1 MGQLPRA
8 GGVSMLGILATLA
21 CNDASTT
28 TMPNVLLV
36 SMDTVRY
43 DRTSLGG
50 DRDTTPNL
58 ARLASAGTSYSRAY
72 SVGNESL
79 YSHAALL
86 SGKYP
91 SEIAIP
97 DYGSYSLPKSAAT
110 IGSVLAAYGYDT
122 GGFTGGGHVNAL
134 FGFDNGFGTF
144 QASSGDTRFGSF
156 FDSVPRARTW
166 IAARE
171 KPWFAFVH
179 GYDAH
184 SPYVQRG
191 PFHHPWGATGASALI
206 EALVADP
213 LAVEQL
219 RGRRFFP
226 DRTPQDFVHA
236 AGRTV
241 LGTDFYTL
249 PAEPTEGERSV
260 ELTDAEVRHLRD
272 HYDSGLLY
280 GDFWLGELLTG
291 IDLRTTL
298 VIVVADHGE
307 DLLDHGYMNH
317 RAGLWDST
325 LHVPLVVAGPGFE
338 HRGVRSELV
347 DLRRVLPTIL
357 AAVGATLPDGVVAK
371 PLQEGGGEAVVYA
384 EGVMDMVSATDG
396 VSRLTLRDVQL
407 AAGAPGL
414 AGRGLFDGK
423 AEFYETAA
431 GQEALAGATLSPTAA
446 TAAERLRQSIGAW
459 RGTVRTA
466 PDTGVP
472 VSAEVRAALREKG
485 YWSPEA
491 VATPGE

>member
-1 MGQLPRA
+1 MVGL
-8 GGVSMLGILATLA
+8 LATLA
-21 CNDASTT
+21 CNDAAPPST
-28 TMPNVLLV
+28 PNVLLV

-50 DRDTTPNL
+50 ARDTTPNL
-58 ARLASAGTSYSRAY
+58 ARLAGLGTSYSRAY
-72 SVGNESL
+72 TVGNESL

-86 SGKYP
+86 AGKYP

-97 DYGSYSLPKSAAT
+97 DYGSYALPKSTTT
-110 IGSVLAAYGYDT
+110 IGSALAAYGYDT
-122 GGFTGGGHVNAL
+122 AGFTGGGHVTAG

-144 QASSGDTRFGSF
+144 WASSGDTRFGSF
-156 FDSVPRARTW
+156 FDSVPRASSWT
-166 IAARE
+166 AARE

-191 PFHHPWGATGASALI
+191 PFHHPWGTKGASPLV
-206 EALVADP
+206 EALAADP

-226 DRTPQDFVHA
+226 DRTPHDFVHA

-249 PAEPTEGERSV
+249 PAEPAEGERSV
-260 ELTDAEVRHLRD
+260 ELTDAEVQHLRD

-280 GDFWLGELLTG
+280 GDFWLGELLAG

-298 VIVVADHGE
+298 VVVVADHGE

-338 HRGVRSELV
+338 YGGVRAELV

-357 AAVGATLPDGVVAK
+357 AAAGATLPDDVSAR
-371 PLQEGGGEAVVYA
+371 PLQERGGDAVVYA

-396 VSRLTLRDVQL
+396 AARLTLREVKL

-431 GQEALAGATLSPTAA
+431 SDEALASASLSPTAA
-446 TAAERLRQSIGAW
+446 LAAERLRESIGAW
-459 RGTVRTA
+459 RGSVRPA
-466 PDTGVP
+466 PETGVP
-472 VSAEVRAALREKG
+472 VSAELRAALRERG
-485 YWSPEA
+485 YWSPET
-491 VATPGE
+491 VATPDE

>member
-1 MGQLPRA
+1 MFGL
-8 GGVSMLGILATLA
+8 LATLA
-21 CNDASTT
+21 CSASSPPTT
-28 TMPNVLLV
+28 PNVLLV

-50 DRDTTPNL
+50 ARDTTPNL
-58 ARLASAGTSYSRAY
+58 ARLASLGTSYSRAY

-91 SEIAIP
+91 SEIAVP

-110 IGSVLAAYGYDT
+110 IGSVLGAYGYDT
-122 GGFTGGGHVNAL
+122 GGFTGGGHVTAL
-134 FGFDNGFGTF
+134 FGFENGFGTF
-144 QASSGDTRFGSF
+144 EASSGDTRFGSF
-156 FDSVPRARTW
+156 FDSVPRASTW

-184 SPYVQRG
+184 SPYVQPG
-191 PFHHPWGATGASALI
+191 PFHHPWGTTGASALV
-206 EALVADP
+206 EALAGDP

-236 AGRTV
+236 AGRTI

-249 PAEPTEGERSV
+249 PAQAAEGERSV
-260 ELTDAEVRHLRD
+260 ELTDAEVQHLRD

-280 GDFWLGELLTG
+280 GDFWLGELLAHV
-291 IDLRTTL
+291 DVRTTL

-338 HRGVRSELV
+338 HRDVRHELV

-371 PLQEGGGEAVVYA
+371 PLQERGGDAVVYA

-396 VSRLTLRDVQL
+396 VARLTLREVKL
-407 AAGAPGL
+407 AAGAPEL
-414 AGRGLFDGK
+414 VGRGLFDGK
-423 AEFYETAA
+423 AEFYGRAA
-431 GQEALAGATLSPTAA
+431 GKELLGGGALSPTAA

-459 RGTVRTA
+459 RGTVRPA
-466 PDTGVP
+466 PETGVP
-472 VSAEVRAALREKG
+472 VSAEVRAALRDKG
-485 YWSPEA
+485 YWSPDA
-491 VATPGE
+491 VETPDE